1 MLYRKW
7 RPQTFDEVVGQE
19 HVVQTLGNA
28 LWGGRVVHAY
38 LFAGPR
44 GTGKTTCARLLAKA
58 VNCLAPESENEDRR
72 PCNECAVCKAVN
84 EGRLMDLIEID
95 AASNT
100 GVDDVRELQERVGF
114 QPAQAR
120 YKVYVID
127 EVHMLSNAAFNAL
140 LKTLEEPP
148 PHVIFV
154 LATTEPQRLPAT
166 IVSRCQRFAFRPIS
180 DEAIAA
186 HVARVA
192 EAEGMEVEP
201 EALVLIARHAT
212 GALRDAL
219 SLLEQVATGGPVTA
233 ARVREVLGLVPEE
246 GLLDVLAAVAAGDV
260 GQGLGALARLLDEGV
275 DARVVRRQLIGQ
287 LRDVLIVASG
297 VKEPALSLSKGM
309 SVSPRLETL
318 AGAGIE
324 RILGWLS
331 ALVEMGSRGTDDRT
345 GLELALVRAVIGPQV
360 SIVQDL
366 AAAPVVD
373 AAPRPSRQVSAS
385 SGLRRETSV
394 AENRDQRQDEIGDDT
409 AVTEEEPSPTLPRRL
424 DALQEH
430 WIDVLTQVRR
440 MGYGQVQALLRSCKP
455 VAVDERQVILETRYG
470 FHRDRLESGD
480 VRQTVEQALA
490 KMIGEPV
497 ALQVVLAEKEPVL
510 PPRVPPRV
518 LVAGLVAV
526 SSKGQERQA
535 ASGSLAGLPPQ
546 LADDPLVRVAVQE
559 LGAVARVL

>member
-19 HVVQTLGNA
+19 HVVQTLRNA

-58 VNCLAPESENEDRR
+58 VNCLAPKSENEDRR

-100 GVDDVRELQERVGF
+100 GVDDVRELQERIGF

-166 IVSRCQRFAFRPIS
+166 IVSRCQRFVFRPIS

-186 HVARVA
+186 HVAHVA

-201 EALVLIARHAT
+201 EALALIARHAT

-233 ARVREVLGLVPEE
+233 GRVREVLGLVPEE
-246 GLLDVLAAVAAGDV
+246 GACPEPAEGLLDVLEAVAAGDV
-260 GQGLGALARLLDEGV
+260 GQGLGALARLLDEGI

-318 AGAGIE
+318 AGAGVGK
-324 RILGWLS
+324 ILGWLS
-331 ALVEMGSRGTDDRT
+331 TLVEMGSRGTDDRT
-345 GLELALVRAVIGPQV
+345 GLELALVRAVSADRQAVIGPQL

-430 WIDVLTQVRR
+430 WADVLTQVRR
-440 MGYGQVQALLRSCKP
+440 MGHGQVQALLRSCKP
-455 VAVDERQVILETRYG
+455 VAVDERQVILATRYG
-470 FHRDRLESGD
+470 FHRDRLESSD
-480 VRQTVEQALA
+480 VRQAVEQALA

-510 PPRVPPRV
+510 
-518 LVAGLVAV
+518 
-526 SSKGQERQA
+526 SSKGQERQSA
-535 ASGSLAGLPPQ
+535 TGSLAGLPPE
-546 LADDPLVRVAVQE
+546 LTDDPLVRVAVQE

>member
-19 HVVQTLGNA
+19 HVVQTLRNA

-154 LATTEPQRLPAT
+154 LATTKPQRLPTT
-166 IVSRCQRFAFRPIS
+166 IVSRCQRFVFRPIS

-186 HVARVA
+186 HVAHVA

-201 EALVLIARHAT
+201 EALALIARHAT

-260 GQGLGALARLLDEGV
+260 GQGLGALARLLDEGI

-309 SVSPRLETL
+309 SASLRLGML
-318 AGAGIE
+318 AEAGIE
-324 RILGWLS
+324 KILGWLS
-331 ALVEMGSRGTDDRT
+331 ALVEVSSRGTDDRT
-345 GLELALVRAVIGPQV
+345 GLELALVRAVSADRQAVIGPHV

-366 AAAPVVD
+366 IAAPFGVAHGKPVVD
-373 AAPRPSRQVSAS
+373 VAPRASRQASAS

-394 AENRDQRQDEIGDDT
+394 TENRDQRQDEIGDDT

-424 DALQEH
+424 DVLQDH
-430 WIDVLTQVRR
+430 WADVLTQVRR
-440 MGYGQVQALLRSCKP
+440 MGHGQVQALLRSCKP
-455 VAVDERQVILETRYG
+455 VAVDERQVILATRYG
-470 FHRDRLESGD
+470 FHRDRLESSD
-480 VRQTVEQALA
+480 VRQAVEQALA

-510 PPRVPPRV
+510 
-518 LVAGLVAV
+518 
-526 SSKGQERQA
+526 SSKGQERQSA
-535 ASGSLAGLPPQ
+535 TGSLAGLPPQ